1 MANWW
6 DSAPKV
12 DPFEAAISLEGLD
25 PTRAAIA
32 RSIYQQESGSGRN
45 TTTSNAGAVGGMQII
60 PGTFNRMADKG
71 WDINDPL
78 DNARAGVRYVNRL
91 YELAEGDPR
100 LTAAG
105 YYGGEGAI
113 PKAKAGQAVSDP
125 RNPNAPNTLQYA
137 DQVASRLAPQQS
149 DEAWWMNAPLAEGQ
163 GEAATSRGPD
173 GVLRVEMGGTVPTAA
188 EPVSDN
194 SLVAL
199 GAGLGS
205 GVGQVA
211 LGAQEWLGRGMR
223 GLGMEQTGNWLVD
236 DAQSGRRKLA
246 GEIAPYKEV
255 SPWAAGGGELAGNI
269 AATWPVGGALA
280 KGVKAAAP
288 VLGRVVPGVVPQAEK
303 LANALRSG
311 GMNLGGSPAKTVAGQ
326 ASNLATR
333 MIGGAGTGAV
343 SAGLVDPESAG
354 AGAAVGAALPPVMMG
369 VGKAAGAAGA
379 ALQPF
384 FAGGQKTIVGNTLR
398 DFADN
403 PQAASSALK
412 HAAEVVPGSA
422 PTTAMAAGDAGLAA
436 LSRSMQGANL
446 EYAGQLAARQ
456 TAQNQA
462 RTAALEAVAG
472 NPGKL
477 ATAKAAR
484 DALTAPMR
492 ESVLD
497 AAGQV
502 PSESILRSI
511 DRLISNPSNAGKLSQ
526 QALNEFKG
534 RIAQFTQDGAIDA
547 RALYAIRKDIG
558 DVLGGKLQGEA
569 GNIRYASSQLIK
581 VRELIDDAIDKASRA
596 VAEPGTAVMPFG
608 ANIERA
614 GMTGAAQGPRTSW
627 KEYLKTYADESMPI
641 NQMEKLDDV
650 LKRIQNSRVDQ
661 RGSLELSGAKL
672 NNILKNEGADLAKVL
687 SADQMA
693 LLRNLSA
700 DLNASQ
706 LAETAGRMV
715 GSSTLQ
721 NLAQNNLLTQA
732 LGRTVGGSTPVQAT
746 LGRLLQLPYGMANKG
761 IQEKLAEALLNPRQ
775 AAAMLADPK
784 NSRIVEALRQLSA
797 PAAKAVPVISAQ

>member
-6 DSAPKV
+6 DNAPKV
-12 DPFEAAISLEGLD
+12 DPFEAALSLEGLD
-25 PTRAAIA
+25 ANRAAIA

-78 DNARAGVRYVNRL
+78 DNARAGLRYVNRL
-91 YELAEGDPR
+91 YDLAEGDPR

-137 DQVASRLAPQQS
+137 DQVASRIPAPADDS
-149 DEAWWMNAPLAEGQ
+149 WWKSAPLAEQ
-163 GEAATSRGPD
+163 AEEAATSRGPE
-173 GVLRVEMGGTVPTAA
+173 GVMRIEMGGTAPA
-188 EPVSDN
+188 EQVSDN

-211 LGAQEWLGRGMR
+211 LGAQEWLGKGMR
-223 GLGMEQTGNWLVD
+223 GLGMEQAGNWLVD
-236 DAQSGRRKLA
+236 DAQAGRKKLA
-246 GEIAPYKEV
+246 GEVAPYKEV

-269 AATWPVGGALA
+269 AATLPVGG
-280 KGVKAAAP
+280 
-288 VLGRVVPGVVPQAEK
+288 VLGRGVSAIAPNLGRVAPQAEK

-311 GMNLGGSPAKTVAGQ
+311 GMTLGGAPASTVGGQ
-326 ASNLATR
+326 VGNALTR
-333 MIGGAGTGAV
+333 MAGGAGTGAAT
-343 SAGLVDPESAG
+343 AGLVDPE
-354 AGAAVGAALPPVMMG
+354 AVGTGAIVGAVLPPVMMG

-384 FAGGQKTIVGNTLR
+384 FDRGQRAIVGNTMR
-398 DFADN
+398 EFADN
-403 PQAASSALK
+403 PQAAAAALRG
-412 HAAEVVPGSA
+412 ATEVIPGSA
-422 PTTAMAAGDAGLAA
+422 PTTAMAAGDSGLAA
-436 LSRSMQGANL
+436 LSRSMQGSNL

-462 RTAALEAVAG
+462 RTAAMEAVAG

-477 ATAKAAR
+477 AAAKAAR
-484 DALTAPMR
+484 DTLTAPMR

-497 AAGQV
+497 AAGAV
-502 PSESILRSI
+502 PANGLLGSI
-511 DRLISNPSNAGKLSQ
+511 DNLIANPSNAGKLSQ
-526 QALNEFKG
+526 QALNEFRS
-534 RIAQFTQDGAIDA
+534 RIAQFSQDGAIDA

-581 VRELIDDAIDKASRA
+581 MRELIDDAIDKASRT
-596 VAEPGTAVMPFG
+596 VTNTGTPAIGSGV
-608 ANIERA
+608 
-614 GMTGAAQGPRTSW
+614 PRTSW
-627 KEYLKTYADESMPI
+627 KDYLKTYSDESMPI
-641 NQMEKLDDV
+641 NQMEKLDDIF
-650 LKRIQNSRVDQ
+650 KRIQNSKVDA
-661 RGSLELSGAKL
+661 RGSLELSAAKL
-672 NNILKNEGADLAKVL
+672 NNILKNESGDLAKVL
-687 SADQMA
+687 SQDQMT

-706 LAETAGRMV
+706 LAESAGRMV
-715 GSSTLQ
+715 GSSTFQ
-721 NLAQNNLLTQA
+721 NLAQNNLMTQA
-732 LGRTVGGSTPVQAT
+732 LGNRLGGSTPVQAT
-746 LGRLLQLPYGMANKG
+746 LGRLLQLPYGLANQG
-761 IQEKLAEALLNPRQ
+761 IQEKLGAALLNPKQ
-775 AAAMLADPK
+775 AAEMLADPK
-784 NSRIVEALRQLSA
+784 NSRLVEALRQLGS
-797 PAAKAVPVISAQ
+797 PAARSVPVISAQ

>member
-1 MANWW
+1 MASQWW
-6 DSAPKV
+6 ESAPKV
-12 DPFEAAISLEGLD
+12 DPFEAALTLEGLD

-45 TTTSNAGAVGGMQII
+45 TATSNAGAVGGMQII
-60 PGTFNRMADKG
+60 PATFDRMAEKG
-71 WDINDPL
+71 WNINDPL
-78 DNARAGVRYVNRL
+78 DNARAGVRYVSKL
-91 YELAEGDPR
+91 YDLAEGDPR

-113 PKAKAGQAVSDP
+113 PKARAGQAVSDP

-137 DQVASRLAPQQS
+137 DQVASRIRA
-149 DEAWWMNAPLAEGQ
+149 DESWWQNSPLAEQ
-163 GEAATSRGPD
+163 PGEAVTTRGPD
-173 GVLRVEMGGTVPTAA
+173 GVMRIEMGGTAPAVQ

-211 LGAQEWLGRGMR
+211 LGAQEWLGKGMR
-223 GLGMEQTGNWLVD
+223 GLGMEQAGNWLVD

-246 GEIAPYKEV
+246 AEVAPYKEV

-269 AATWPVGGALA
+269 AATLPVGG
-280 KGVKAAAP
+280 
-288 VLGRVVPGVVPQAEK
+288 VLGRGVSSVAPYLGRVAPRAEK
-303 LANALRSG
+303 LASALRSG
-311 GMNLGGSPAKTVAGQ
+311 GMTLGGMPATTVAGQ
-326 ASNLATR
+326 AGNLLTR
-333 MIGGAGTGAV
+333 MVGGAGTGAAT
-343 SAGLVDPESAG
+343 AGLVDPESVGTG
-354 AGAAVGAALPPVMMG
+354 AVIGAVLPPAMMG
-369 VGKAAGAAGA
+369 LGKAAGAAGA

-384 FAGGQKTIVGNTLR
+384 FSGGQNAIVRNTLR
-398 DFADN
+398 EFADN
-403 PQAASSALK
+403 PAAASSALRYST
-412 HAAEVVPGSA
+412 EVVPGST

-436 LSRSMQGANL
+436 LSRSMQGSNL
-446 EYAGQLAARQ
+446 EYAGALAARQ

-502 PSESILRSI
+502 PSANLLKSI
-511 DRLISNPSNAGKLSQ
+511 DRLITNPSNAGKLSQ

-534 RIAQFTQDGAIDA
+534 RIAQFTQEGAIDA

-596 VAEPGTAVMPFG
+596 VKTPGTELMPYG

-614 GMTGAAQGPRTSW
+614 GMAAPASQGPRTSW

-650 LKRIQNSRVDQ
+650 FKRIQNSRVDA

-672 NNILKNEGADLAKVL
+672 NNILKNESEELAKL
-687 SADQMA
+687 LTPDQMA

-706 LAETAGRMV
+706 LAESAGRMV
-715 GSSTLQ
+715 GSSTFQ
-721 NLAQNNLLTQA
+721 NLAQNNLMTQA
-732 LGRTVGGSTPVQAT
+732 LGRSIGGSTPVQAT
-746 LGRLLQLPYGMANKG
+746 LGRLLQLPYGLANQG

-775 AAAMLADPK
+775 AAALLADPK
-784 NSRIVEALRQLSA
+784 NSKIVEALRQLSG
-797 PAAKAVPVISAQ
+797 PAARTVPVISAQ

>member
-1 MANWW
+1 MAGQWW
-6 DSAPKV
+6 ESAPKV
-12 DPFEAAISLEGLD
+12 DPFEAALSLEGLD
-25 PTRAAIA
+25 PNKAAIA

-60 PGTFNRMADKG
+60 PGTFSRVADKG
-71 WDINDPL
+71 WNIDDPL
-78 DNARAGVRYVNRL
+78 DNARAGLRYVSKL
-91 YELAEGDPR
+91 YDLAEGDPR

-137 DQVASRLAPQQS
+137 DQVASRLPAQDDNS
-149 DEAWWMNAPLAEGQ
+149 WWANAPLADAPTEN
-163 GEAATSRGPD
+163 RGPD
-173 GVLRVEMGGTVPTAA
+173 GVLRVETSGTAQDAVKPQ
-188 EPVSDN
+188 VSDN

-211 LGAQEWLGRGMR
+211 MGAQEWLGKGMR
-223 GLGMEQTGNWLVD
+223 GVGLEKAGNWLVD

-246 GEIAPYKEV
+246 AEVAPYKDV

-269 AATWPVGGALA
+269 AATLPVGGVLG
-280 KGVKAAAP
+280 KGVSAIAP
-288 VLGRVVPGVVPQAEK
+288 NLGRVAPQAEK
-303 LANALRSG
+303 LASALRSG
-311 GMNLGGSPAKTVAGQ
+311 GMTLGGTPATTVAGQ
-326 ASNLATR
+326 VGNVLTR
-333 MIGGAGTGAV
+333 MAGGAGTGAV
-343 SAGLVDPESAG
+343 SAGLVDPESVGTGAVVGALLPPAAMGVAKAG
-354 AGAAVGAALPPVMMG
+354 GALGAAV
-369 VGKAAGAAGA
+369 
-379 ALQPF
+379 QPF
-384 FAGGQKTIVGNTLR
+384 FSGGQKAIVGNTLR

-403 PQAASSALK
+403 PEAASSALRY
-412 HAAEVVPGSA
+412 ATQVVPGST
-422 PTTAMAAGDAGLAA
+422 PTTAMAAGDTGLAA
-436 LSRSMQGANL
+436 LSRSMQGSNL
-446 EYAGQLAARQ
+446 EYASQLAARQ

-462 RTAALEAVAG
+462 RTAAMEAVAG

-497 AAGQV
+497 AAGKV
-502 PSESILRSI
+502 PADSVLRSI
-511 DRLISNPSNAGKLSQ
+511 DRLVSDPSNAGKLSQ
-526 QALNEFKG
+526 QALNEFRG

-596 VAEPGTAVMPFG
+596 VKTPGTALMPYG

-614 GMTGAAQGPRTSW
+614 GMAGQFTQGPRTSW

-641 NQMEKLDDV
+641 NQMEKLDD
-650 LKRIQNSRVDQ
+650 LFKRIQNSKVDQ
-661 RGSLELSGAKL
+661 MGSLELSGAKL
-672 NNILKNEGADLAKVL
+672 NNILKNEGEDLAKVL
-687 SADQMA
+687 SPDQMG

-706 LAETAGRMV
+706 LAESSGRMV
-715 GSSTLQ
+715 GSSTFQ
-721 NLAQNNLLTQA
+721 NLAQNNLLTQVM
-732 LGRTVGGSTPVQAT
+732 GNRIGGSTPVQAT

-761 IQEKLAEALLNPRQ
+761 IQEKLAEALLNPKQ

-784 NSRIVEALRQLSA
+784 NSKIVDALRLMSA

>member
-1 MANWW
+1 MAGQWW
-6 DSAPKV
+6 ETAPKV
-12 DPFEAAISLEGLD
+12 DPFEAALSLEGVD

-60 PGTFNRMADKG
+60 PGTFSRMADKG

-78 DNARAGVRYVNRL
+78 HNARAGVRYVSKL
-91 YELAEGDPR
+91 YDLAEGDPR

-137 DQVASRLAPQQS
+137 DQVASRLPAQDDNS
-149 DEAWWMNAPLAEGQ
+149 WWAAAPLADAPAE
-163 GEAATSRGPD
+163 SRSPD
-173 GVLRVEMGGTVPTAA
+173 GVLRVETSGTAQDAA
-188 EPVSDN
+188 KPEVSDN

-199 GAGLGS
+199 GAGVGS

-211 LGAQEWLGRGMR
+211 MGAQEWLGKGMR
-223 GLGMEQTGNWLVD
+223 GIGLEQAGNWLVD

-246 GEIAPYKEV
+246 AEIAPYKEV

-269 AATWPVGGALA
+269 AATLPVGG
-280 KGVKAAAP
+280 
-288 VLGRVVPGVVPQAEK
+288 VLGRGVSAVAPNIGRFAPQAEK
-303 LANALRSG
+303 LANSLRSG
-311 GMNLGGSPAKTVAGQ
+311 GMNLGGSPASSVAGQ
-326 ASNLATR
+326 VGNMLTR
-333 MIGGAGTGAV
+333 MAGGAGTGAV
-343 SAGLVDPESAG
+343 SAGLVDPESVGTGAVVGALLPPAMMG
-354 AGAAVGAALPPVMMG
+354 AGKV
-369 VGKAAGAAGA
+369 AGAAGA

-384 FAGGQKTIVGNTLR
+384 FSGGQKTIVGNTLR

-403 PQAASSALK
+403 PQAASSALRY
-412 HAAEVVPGSA
+412 ATEVVPGSA
-422 PTTAMAAGDAGLAA
+422 PTTAMAAGDSGLAA
-436 LSRSMQGANL
+436 LSRAMQGSNL
-446 EYAGQLAARQ
+446 EYANQLAARQ

-462 RTAALEAVAG
+462 RSAAMEAVAG

-497 AAGQV
+497 AAGKV
-502 PSESILRSI
+502 PADSVLRSI
-511 DRLISNPSNAGKLSQ
+511 DRLVADPSNAGKLSQ
-526 QALNEFKG
+526 QALNEFRG

-596 VAEPGTAVMPFG
+596 VEAPGTALMPYG

-614 GMTGAAQGPRTSW
+614 GMAGQFAQGPRTSW

-641 NQMEKLDDV
+641 NQMEKLDEV
-650 LKRIQNSRVDQ
+650 FKKIQNGKVDSM
-661 RGSLELSGAKL
+661 GSLELSASKL
-672 NNILKNEGADLAKVL
+672 NNLIKNEGEDLAKVL
-687 SADQMA
+687 SPDQMD
-693 LLRNLSA
+693 LLRRLSA

-706 LAETAGRMV
+706 LAESAGRMV
-715 GSSTLQ
+715 GSSTFQ
-721 NLAQNNLLTQA
+721 NLAQNNLLTQVMGNK
-732 LGRTVGGSTPVQAT
+732 LGGSTPIQTT

-761 IQEKLAEALLNPRQ
+761 IQEKLAEALLNPKQ
-775 AAAMLADPK
+775 AATMLADPK
-784 NSRIVEALRQLSA
+784 NSKIIDALRLMSA

>member
-1 MANWW
+1 MAGQWW
-6 DSAPKV
+6 ESAPQV
-12 DPFEAAISLEGLD
+12 DPFEAALTLEGLD

-71 WDINDPL
+71 WNINDPL
-78 DNARAGVRYVNRL
+78 DNARAGLRYVNRL
-91 YELAEGDPR
+91 YDLADGDPR

-113 PKAKAGQAVSDP
+113 PKARAGQAVSDP

-137 DQVASRLAPQQS
+137 DQVASRIPADDS
-149 DEAWWMNAPLAEGQ
+149 WWQNAPLAEQ
-163 GEAATSRGPD
+163 PGEATTSRGPD
-173 GVLRVEMGGTVPTAA
+173 GVMRVEMVGTAP
-188 EPVSDN
+188 EQRVSDN

-211 LGAQEWLGRGMR
+211 LGAQEWLGKGMR
-223 GLGMEQTGNWLVD
+223 GVGLEQAGNWLVE
-236 DAQSGRRKLA
+236 DAQSGRKKLA
-246 GEIAPYKEV
+246 GEVAPYKEV

-269 AATWPVGGALA
+269 AATLPVGG
-280 KGVKAAAP
+280 
-288 VLGRVVPGVVPQAEK
+288 VLGRGVSAVAPNLGRFAPQATK

-311 GMNLGGSPAKTVAGQ
+311 GMNLGGAPATTVAGQ
-326 ASNLATR
+326 VGNLATR
-333 MIGGAGTGAV
+333 MAGGAATGAAT
-343 SAGLVDPESAG
+343 AGLVDPESVGTG
-354 AGAAVGAALPPVMMG
+354 AVVGAVLPPVMMG

-384 FAGGQKTIVGNTLR
+384 FDRGQRAIVGNTMR
-398 DFADN
+398 EFADD
-403 PQAASSALK
+403 PRAAAAALRG
-412 HAAEVVPGSA
+412 ATEIIPGSS

-462 RTAALEAVAG
+462 RTAAMEAVAG

-477 ATAKAAR
+477 AAAKAAR
-484 DALTAPMR
+484 DALTGPMR
-492 ESVLD
+492 DSVLN
-497 AAGQV
+497 AAGAV
-502 PSESILRSI
+502 PTGTLLGSI
-511 DRLISNPSNAGKLSQ
+511 DNLIQAPSNAGKLSQ
-526 QALNEFKG
+526 QALNEFRS
-534 RIAQFTQDGAIDA
+534 RIAQFSQNGAIDA

-581 VRELIDDAIDKASRA
+581 MRELIDDAIDKASRA
-596 VAEPGTAVMPFG
+596 VSASGTPAIGSG
-608 ANIERA
+608 AMRS
-614 GMTGAAQGPRTSW
+614 SW
-627 KEYLKTYADESMPI
+627 KDYLKTYANESMPI
-641 NQMEKLDDV
+641 NQMEMLDDV
-650 LKRIQNSRVDQ
+650 FKRIQNSKVDAL
-661 RGSLELSGAKL
+661 GSLELSAAKL
-672 NNILKNEGADLAKVL
+672 NNILKNESADLAKVL
-687 SADQMA
+687 SPAQLQ

-706 LAETAGRMV
+706 LAESAGRMV
-715 GSSTLQ
+715 GSSTFQ
-721 NLAQNNLLTQA
+721 NLAQNNLMTQA
-732 LGRTVGGSTPVQAT
+732 LGNRLGGSTPVQAT
-746 LGRLLQLPYGMANKG
+746 LGRLLQLPYGLANQG
-761 IQEKLAEALLNPRQ
+761 IQEKLGQALLNPRQ
-775 AAAMLADPK
+775 AAEMLADPK
-784 NSRIVEALRQLSA
+784 NARIVEMLRQLSG
-797 PAAKAVPVISAQ
+797 PAARAVPVISAQ

>member
-1 MANWW
+1 MAGQWW

-25 PTRAAIA
+25 PNKAAIA

-149 DEAWWMNAPLAEGQ
+149 DDAWWMSAPLAESQ
-163 GEAATSRGPD
+163 GAAATSRGPD
-173 GVLRVEMGGTVPTAA
+173 GVLRVEMGGTAPATA

-211 LGAQEWLGRGMR
+211 LGAQEWLGKGMR
-223 GLGMEQTGNWLVD
+223 GLGMEQAGNWLVD

-246 GEIAPYKEV
+246 GEVAPYKEV

-269 AATWPVGGALA
+269 AATLPVGGILGR
-280 KGVKAAAP
+280 GVSAIAP
-288 VLGRVVPGVVPQAEK
+288 NLGRVAPSAEK

-311 GMNLGGSPAKTVAGQ
+311 GMNLGGTPATTVAGQ
-326 ASNLATR
+326 VGNLATR
-333 MIGGAGTGAV
+333 MAGGAGTGAV
-343 SAGLVDPESAG
+343 SAGLVDPE
-354 AGAAVGAALPPVMMG
+354 AVGSGALIGAVLPPAMMG

-398 DFADN
+398 EFSDN

-412 HAAEVVPGSA
+412 YATEVVPGST

-462 RTAALEAVAG
+462 RTAAMEAVAG
-472 NPGKL
+472 NPGKI

-502 PSESILRSI
+502 PSDGVLRAI

-596 VAEPGTAVMPFG
+596 VNAPGTAVMPFG

-687 SADQMA
+687 SPDQMA

-700 DLNASQ
+700 DLNAAQ
-706 LAETAGRMV
+706 LAESAGRMV
-715 GSSTLQ
+715 GSSTFQ
-721 NLAQNNLLTQA
+721 NLAQNNLMTQA
-732 LGRTVGGSTPVQAT
+732 LGSRLGGSTPVQAT
-746 LGRLLQLPYGMANKG
+746 LGRLLQLPYGLANQG
-761 IQEKLAEALLNPRQ
+761 IQEKLAQALLNPRQ
-775 AAAMLADPK
+775 ASALLADPK
-784 NSRIVEALRQLSA
+784 NSKIVEALQRLSA
-797 PAAKAVPVISAQ
+797 PTARAVPVISAQ